1 MSKEQKMSDLQN
13 TEDFNVE
20 EEQLDEFKASMGDP
34 SSVPEPVAKGS
45 VKRKADKDAGEAPV
59 AQGSSSSEKAKEVE
73 VPKTKMAMINAMV
86 QQMNGMKKADLA
98 KSFQKINGAM
108 MPANEEVDETAV
120 EDKIEL
126 SAREELKISS
136 DDLDMSEDLGK
147 LFDSDDLSEE
157 FKEKATTIFEAAVVS
172 KINEQLEKVTVD
184 IEGEIAEAKEEIAE
198 GMQEKLDSYLDYVV
212 ENWMEDNKL
221 AVEKGLKAEIAHDFM
236 EGLKNLFAEHYID
249 VPEEKVDVAEELAT
263 KSEELEDSLNEQIEK
278 NAELRKELE
287 AYKKQEVFAEVSED
301 LSDTQAEKFASLA
314 EGIDFTSEE
323 AFKKKL
329 QMVKENYFPASITE
343 DVSEVVSDDEEPLEL
358 DEEVKAVRP
367 EMAAYMNAISR
378 TKGSKNYK

>member
-1 MSKEQKMSDLQN
+1 MSDLQN

-45 VKRKADKDAGEAPV
+45 VKRKADKDAGEAQV

-86 QQMNGMKKADLA
+86 QQMNGMKKDVMAG
-98 KSFQKINGAM
+98 KFQKM
-108 MPANEEVDETAV
+108 MASMHEEIEDDIEI

-126 SAREELKISS
+126 SAREELKIST
-136 DDLDMSEDLGK
+136 DDIDMSEDLGK

-301 LSDTQAEKFASLA
+301 LSDTQSEKFASLA
-314 EGIDFTSEE
+314 EGIDFTSED

>member
-45 VKRKADKDAGEAPV
+45 TKRKQDKDAGEAPV

-86 QQMNGMKKADLA
+86 QQMNGMKKDVMAS
-98 KSFQKINGAM
+98 KYSKMMSAM
-108 MPANEEVDETAV
+108 NEESEDDIEI

-126 SAREELKISS
+126 SAREELKISAA
-136 DDLDMSEDLGK
+136 DLDMSEDLGK

-184 IEGEIAEAKEEIAE
+184 IEGEIAEAKEQIAE
-198 GMQEKLDSYLDYVV
+198 GLSEKLDSYLDYVV
-212 ENWMEDNKL
+212 ENWMDDNKL

-249 VPEEKVDVAEELAT
+249 VPDEKVDVAEELAT

-323 AFKKKL
+323 AYKKKL

-358 DEEVKAVRP
+358 DEEVNSVRP

>member
-34 SSVPEPVAKGS
+34 SSVPEPVTKGS

-86 QQMNGMKKADLA
+86 QQMNGMKKDVMAGRY
-98 KSFQKINGAM
+98 QKMMAAM
-108 MPANEEVDETAV
+108 HEEMEDDIEI

-126 SAREELKISS
+126 SAREELKIST
-136 DDLDMSEDLGK
+136 DDIDMSEDLGK
-147 LFDSDDLSEE
+147 LFDSDELSEE

-287 AYKKQEVFAEVSED
+287 AYKKQEAFAEVSED

-323 AFKKKL
+323 AYKKKL

>member
-45 VKRKADKDAGEAPV
+45 TKRKQDKAGAEAPV

-86 QQMNGMKKADLA
+86 QQMNGMKKDVMAGNY
-98 KSFQKINGAM
+98 QKMMAAM
-108 MPANEEVDETAV
+108 KNEEVDEV
-120 EDKIEL
+120 EIEDRIEL
-126 SAREELKISS
+126 SARDELKVSA

-147 LFDSDDLSEE
+147 LFDSNDLSEE

-184 IEGEIAEAKEEIAE
+184 IEGEIAEAKEQIAE
-198 GMQEKLDSYLDYVV
+198 GLSEKLDSYLDYVV
-212 ENWMEDNKL
+212 ENWMDDNKL

-236 EGLKNLFAEHYID
+236 EGLKGLFAEHYID
-249 VPEEKVDVAEELAT
+249 VPDDKVDVAEELAT

-278 NAELRKELE
+278 NAQLRKELE
-287 AYKKQEVFAEVSED
+287 AFKKQDTFAEVAED
-301 LSDTQAEKFASLA
+301 LSATQAEKFASLA

-323 AFKKKL
+323 AYKKKL

-358 DEEVKAVRP
+358 DEEVNSVRP

>member
-1 MSKEQKMSDLQN
+1 MSDLQN

-45 VKRKADKDAGEAPV
+45 VKRKADKDSGEAPV

-86 QQMNGMKKADLA
+86 QQMNGMKKDVLA
-98 KSFQKINGAM
+98 GKFQKMVNSM
-108 MPANEEVDETAV
+108 SEEVEDEIEI

-126 SAREELKISS
+126 SAREELKIST
-136 DDLDMSEDLGK
+136 DDIDMSEDLGK

-301 LSDTQAEKFASLA
+301 LSDTQSEKFASLA
-314 EGIDFTSEE
+314 EGIDFTSED

-358 DEEVKAVRP
+358 DEEDQEVRP

-378 TKGSKNYK
+378 NKASKNNK